1 MDKVTSL
8 KKIAGSSATGDT
20 VCEVLE
26 SMVGVVDTVNGNAED
41 IEELQE
47 SLAGVVG
54 TVNAN
59 AEEIDALQAKF
70 PTPKEIV
77 LESST
82 EESTKKFKITVVD
95 GGTISATEIVENVE
109 P

>member
-1 MDKVTSL
+1 MDKVEAL
-8 KKIAGSSATGDT
+8 KNIAGWIASGDT
-20 VCEVLE
+20 IVEVLE
-26 SMVGVVDTVNGNAED
+26 SMSGVVDTVNGNVED
-41 IEELQE
+41 IEALQA

-54 TVNAN
+54 NVNGN
-59 AEEIDALQAKF
+59 AEDIVALQAKF

-82 EESTKKFKITVVD
+82 AESTKKFKITVVD
-95 GGTISATEIVENVE
+95 GGTIAATEIVE

>member
-1 MDKVTSL
+1 MDKVEAL
-8 KKIAGSSATGDT
+8 KNIAGSSASGDT
-20 VCEVLE
+20 IVEVLE
-26 SMVGVVDTVNGNAED
+26 SMSGVGDKVNGNVAD
-41 IEELQE
+41 IVALQA

-54 TVNAN
+54 NVNGNVAD
-59 AEEIDALQAKF
+59 IDALQAKF

-82 EESTKKFKITVVD
+82 AESTKKFKITVVD
-95 GGTISATEIVENVE
+95 GGTLAATEIVE

>member
-1 MDKVTSL
+1 MDKVEAL
-8 KKIAGSSATGDT
+8 KNIAGSSASGDT
-20 VCEVLE
+20 IVEVLE
-26 SMVGVVDTVNGNAED
+26 SMSGVVNKVNGNVAD
-41 IEELQE
+41 IVALQA

-54 TVNAN
+54 NVNGN
-59 AEEIDALQAKF
+59 AADIDALQAKF

-82 EESTKKFKITVVD
+82 AESTKKFKITVVD
-95 GGTISATEIVENVE
+95 GGTLAATEIVE